1 MPELLLTAQ
10 NISLCIRG
18 NPILQHIDLQVSS
31 GEIVALIGPNGAGK
45 STLVRVLLGLLQPD
59 SGTIWRRPG
68 LRIGYMPQRLALDD
82 TLPLSVQRFVT
93 LGIPATK
100 ARVQAALAEVGAAH
114 VLDSP
119 VQAVSGGELQRVMLA
134 RALLREPE
142 LLVLDEPIQGVD
154 LNGQYELYDLIG
166 SLRHK
171 HGCGILMVSHELHLV
186 MATTD
191 HVLCLNQHI
200 CCSGH
205 PDHVARD
212 PAYLQLFG
220 IDGARRL
227 AIYHH
232 HHNHHHDPHGA
243 VVPDPPLSPAVCEI
257 PPDLPFSKGS
267 DERLSPALPQEA
279 DYQVPVEQDRG

>member
-1 MPELLLTAQ
+1 MVEPLLTAED
-10 NISLCIRG
+10 IGLTIRG
-18 NPILQHIDLQVSS
+18 NPILHNVNLRVAA

-45 STLVRVLLGLLQPD
+45 STLVRVLLGLLRPD
-59 SGTIWRRPG
+59 SGRVWSRPG
-68 LRIGYMPQRLALDD
+68 LRVGYMPQRLALDN

-93 LGIPATK
+93 LGTPAVR
-100 ARVQAALAEVGAAH
+100 ARVQAVLAEVGAAH

-134 RALLREPE
+134 RALLREPD

-154 LNGQYELYDLIG
+154 LNGQYELYDLIS
-166 SLRHK
+166 SLRRT
-171 HGCGILMVSHELHLV
+171 HGCGMLMVSHELHLV

-191 HVLCLNQHI
+191 HVLCLNRHV

-212 PAYLQLFG
+212 PAYLDLFG

-227 AIYHH
+227 AVYHH
-232 HHNHHHDPHGA
+232 HHNHHHDLHGA
-243 VVPDPPLSPAVCEI
+243 VVPDLPLSSASGGEGGHRPSV
-257 PPDLPFSKGS
+257 G
-267 DERLSPALPQEA
+267 
-279 DYQVPVEQDRG
+279 QDHG

>member
-1 MPELLLTAQ
+1 MTELLLTAE
-10 NISLCIRG
+10 NIGLTIRG
-18 NPILQHIDLQVSS
+18 NPILHNVNLRVAA

-45 STLVRVLLGLLQPD
+45 STLVRVLLGLLRPD
-59 SGTIWRRPG
+59 SGRVWSRPG
-68 LRIGYMPQRLALDD
+68 LRIGYMPQRLALDG

-93 LGIPATK
+93 LGTPAAR
-100 ARVQAALAEVGAAH
+100 ARVQTVLAEVGAAH

-134 RALLREPE
+134 RALLREPD

-166 SLRHK
+166 GLRRT
-171 HGCGILMVSHELHLV
+171 HGCGMLMVSHELHLV

-191 HVLCLNQHI
+191 HVLCLNRHV

-212 PAYLQLFG
+212 PAYLDLFG

-227 AIYHH
+227 AVYHH
-232 HHNHHHDPHGA
+232 HHNHHHDLHGA
-243 VVPDPPLSPAVCEI
+243 VVPDLPLSSASGGEGGYRP
-257 PPDLPFSKGS
+257 
-267 DERLSPALPQEA
+267 
-279 DYQVPVEQDRG
+279 PVEQDRG